1 MKNNTEEN
9 QMCREVGKRLSELRK
24 LNNLTQN
31 DAAEYLGI
39 SQSNMS
45 QLETDTR
52 KFSVYSIKKLLELY
66 NASYETVL
74 GELGNSKKEHSVK
87 PESTIESVNLLMSV
101 CGQADSEDLNTAVC
115 AYINMCVYVILR
127 ELYESNPRNT
137 DAVFSID
144 KSTALKNAI
153 KFISETPYQLSAF
166 INASTGK
173 VKKKSIEPPLEKAAD
188 FREFIRSC
196 ENYISKYLTKD

>member
-1 MKNNTEEN
+1 MKNKAQEM
-9 QMCREVGKRLSELRK
+9 QMCQEVGKRLSELRK
-24 LNNLTQN
+24 MNNLTQKE
-31 DAAEYLGI
+31 AAEYLGI

-52 KFSVYSIKKLLELY
+52 KFSVYAIKKLLELY

-74 GELGNSKKEHSVK
+74 GDLGHDNTENCVK
-87 PESTIESVNLLMSV
+87 PESAINSVNLLMTV
-101 CGQADSEDLNTAVC
+101 CEQAESEDLNNAVS

-137 DAVFSID
+137 DKVFSIEKNTAF
-144 KSTALKNAI
+144 KSTAE
-153 KFISETPYQLSAF
+153 FIDKSPYQLSAF

-188 FREFIRSC
+188 FREFIKLS
-196 ENYISKYLTKD
+196 EDYIKKYLIK